1 MSAPAER
8 LAPGFYGKLPCVGDF
23 VRRRLPD
30 AFVDPWDRAMQRWLI
45 AAAQREDIAASRRD
59 AHDAAPEH
67 WRFVLAAGVCGA
79 NAWAG
84 SVVAS
89 GDRVGRAFP
98 LVLAWPIAPD
108 RADACVWFDGAQALL
123 QRMADGEIDS
133 VEQFDREC
141 TSMPRDRHTDP
152 LFAAWS
158 SARRDAGSDDRTC
171 LWWTSTNASAGA
183 WMLTQ
188 GFEIPADGHAPR
200 IARSPQ
206 LSEPGPVPVGLEGVA
221 TA

>member
-8 LAPGFYGKLPCVGDF
+8 FAPGFYGKLPCVGDF

-30 AFVDPWDRAMQRWLI
+30 AFVDPWDQAMQRWLL
-45 AAAQREDIAASRRD
+45 AAGPRDTIVESSDEDG
-59 AHDAAPEH
+59 HAAPEH

-98 LVLAWPIAPD
+98 LVLAWPID
-108 RADACVWFDGAQALL
+108 HDATGARVWFDGARALL
-123 QRMADGEIDS
+123 QRMADGHIDG

-141 TSMPRDRHTDP
+141 ASMPRDRHADP
-152 LFAAWS
+152 LFSAWS
-158 SARRDAGSDDRTC
+158 STRRTADSDDRTC
-171 LWWTSTNASAGA
+171 LWWTSMNASAGA
-183 WMLTQ
+183 WALTQ
-188 GFEIPADGHAPR
+188 GLQWPGHGDPPG
-200 IARSPQ
+200 IARPRR
-206 LSEPGPVPVGLEGVA
+206 LPAPGPDAIGSQGVA